1 MLAILDDMKKFAR
14 LIKTLDSTNKTTIKV
29 QALADYFKVAGD
41 TDKVWTIA
49 ILSHR
54 RPPRPVNTTL
64 LREWASELANIPLWL
79 FEESYHIVGDL
90 AETIALVVPST
101 QTSTE
106 KSLTRFLKEMIALKK
121 KPDEEKKAYLYEN
134 WKVLDYYERFVFC
147 KLITGSFR
155 IGVSQKLMTRALA
168 KATDIDEDIL
178 AYKLMGNWNPN
189 KISFQELILEE
200 NESDY
205 LSKPYPFYLAYA
217 IEGDVSDLG
226 DVNDWSAEHKWDG
239 IRSQVI
245 LRNDEIFVWS
255 RGEEL
260 VTDKYPEFGKFVGVI
275 PNGTVIDGEIL
286 PFPKEQIGTF
296 NDLQKRIGRKTVSK
310 NLLKKVPVILKAY
323 DLLEWEGKDIRNTP
337 FIDRRRLLETLF
349 RSVRPPGRLESA
361 RHRRSR
367 GPASEKVASRIRQ
380 SAGSETDG
388 ETIKSI
394 ASKTAPKQAK
404 GTKNKDQP
412 AEMPVSS
419 AVEIPLHLSE
429 TIHFNSWEEAAKERE
444 RSREVRSE
452 GLMLKRKDS
461 PYLVGRKKGD
471 WWKWKVDPL
480 TIDAVLT
487 YAMRGHGRRSN
498 LFTDYT
504 FALWDEKED
513 GERELVTF
521 AKAYSGLTDAE
532 FRKVDNWIKR
542 NTLERFGPVRSV
554 TPHHVFEIAF
564 EGIAPS
570 TRHKSGVATR
580 FPRILRWRKD
590 KKIEEAN
597 TLSDLKR
604 LIPSLTSESG

>member
-1 MLAILDDMKKFAR
+1 MKHFAQ
-14 LIKTLDSTNKTTIKV
+14 LIKTLDSTNKTNVKV
-29 QALADYFKVAGD
+29 NALAEYFKIASD

-64 LREWASELANIPLWL
+64 LREWASELAHIPLWL

-90 AETIALVVPST
+90 AETIALVIPADPS
-101 QTSTE
+101 STE
-106 KSLTRFLKEMIALKK
+106 KSLTQFLVEMIALKK
-121 KPDEEKKAYLYEN
+121 KPDEEKKVYLFEN
-134 WKVLDYYERFVFC
+134 WEVLDYYERFVFT

-168 KATDIDEDIL
+168 KATEIDEDIL
-178 AYKLMGNWNPN
+178 AYKLMGNWNPD
-189 KISFQELILEE
+189 KITYQELILEE

-217 IEGDVSDLG
+217 IENEPKDLG
-226 DVNDWSAEHKWDG
+226 DVEDWSAEHKWDG

-260 VTDKYPEFGKFVGVI
+260 VTDKYPEFQEFISVI

-286 PFPKEQIGTF
+286 PFPKGQIGTF

-310 NLLKKVPVILKAY
+310 NLLAKVPVILKAY
-323 DLLEWEGKDIRNTP
+323 DLLEWKGKDIRNKA
-337 FIDRRRLLETLF
+337 FIERREILENLFREIRNLDGPIIDNSKNLLEVKEEVSKSIPSEQLKAFT
-349 RSVRPPGRLESA
+349 
-361 RHRRSR
+361 
-367 GPASEKVASRIRQ
+367 SEKKVAVKG
-380 SAGSETDG
+380 GSKE
-388 ETIKSI
+388 KL
-394 ASKTAPKQAK
+394 
-404 GTKNKDQP
+404 
-412 AEMPVSS
+412 VSN
-419 AVEIPLHLSE
+419 AVKIPFYLSE
-429 TIHFNSWEEAAKERE
+429 TIHFSSWEEAAKERE
-444 RSREVRSE
+444 RSREVHSE

-513 GERELVTF
+513 GEKELVTF

-532 FRKVDNWIKR
+532 FRKVDNWIKK

-554 TPHHVFEIAF
+554 TPHHVFEIGF
-564 EGIAPS
+564 EGIALS
-570 TRHKSGVATR
+570 SRHKSGVATR

-597 TLSDLKR
+597 ALSDLKD
-604 LIPSLTSESG
+604 LIPSKPNE

>member
-1 MLAILDDMKKFAR
+1 MPRLVRNDDYMKHFAQ

-29 QALADYFKVAGD
+29 QALADYLKVASD

-90 AETIALVVPST
+90 AETIALVIPT
-101 QTSTE
+101 DPASTE
-106 KSLTRFLKEMIALKK
+106 KSLTQFLEEMIALKK
-121 KPDEEKKAYLYEN
+121 KPDDEKKAYLYEN
-134 WKVLDYYERFVFC
+134 WKVLDYYERFVFT

-168 KATDIDEDIL
+168 KATEIDEDIL
-178 AYKLMGNWNPN
+178 AYKLMGNWNPD

-217 IEGDVSDLG
+217 IEGDVDDLG
-226 DVNDWSAEHKWDG
+226 DVTEWSAEHKWDG

-260 VTDKYPEFGKFVGVI
+260 VTDKYPEFHEFIGII

-286 PFPKEQIGTF
+286 PYPKGEIGTF

-310 NLLKKVPVILKAY
+310 NLLQKVPVILKAY
-323 DLLEWEGKDIRNTP
+323 DLLEWEGEDIRKMA
-337 FIDRRRLLETLF
+337 FIERRKLLENLF
-349 RSVRPPGRLESA
+349 RSVAELAASA
-361 RHRRSR
+361 SKRISSSADSDTPIASGPSTRRSR
-367 GPASEKVASRIRQ
+367 VRSS
-380 SAGSETDG
+380 
-388 ETIKSI
+388 
-394 ASKTAPKQAK
+394 
-404 GTKNKDQP
+404 GTT
-412 AEMPVSS
+412 VSS
-419 AVEIPLHLSE
+419 RSNGDVGIIKIPFHLSE
-429 TIHFNSWEEAAKERE
+429 TMHFTSWEEAAKERE
-444 RSREVRSE
+444 RSREVHSE

-513 GERELVTF
+513 GEKELVTF

-564 EGIAPS
+564 EGIALS
-570 TRHKSGVATR
+570 KRHKSGVATR
-580 FPRILRWRKD
+580 FPRILRWRQD
-590 KKIEEAN
+590 KKIGDAN
-597 TLSDLKR
+597 TIQDLKN
-604 LIPSLTSESG
+604 LIV

>member
-1 MLAILDDMKKFAR
+1 MKHFAH

-29 QALADYFKVAGD
+29 QALADYFKIAGD

-64 LREWASELANIPLWL
+64 LRAWASELSNIPLWL

-90 AETIALVVPST
+90 AETIALVMPSNP
-101 QTSTE
+101 TSTE
-106 KSLTRFLKEMIALKK
+106 KSLTEFLEEMIALKK
-121 KPDEEKKAYLYEN
+121 KPDEEKKTYLFDN
-134 WKVLDYYERFVFC
+134 WKVLDYYERFVFT

-168 KATDIDEDIL
+168 KATEIDEDIL
-178 AYKLMGNWNPN
+178 AYKLMGNWNPD

-217 IEGDVSDLG
+217 IEGVVDDLG
-226 DVNDWSAEHKWDG
+226 NVNDWSAEHKWDG

-245 LRNDEIFVWS
+245 LRNDEIYVWS

-260 VTDKYPEFGKFVGVI
+260 VTDKYPEFHEFIGII

-286 PFPKEQIGTF
+286 PYPKGEIGTF

-310 NLLKKVPVILKAY
+310 NLLQKVPVILKAY
-323 DLLEWEGKDIRNTP
+323 DLLEWEGEDIRDMP
-337 FIDRRRLLETLF
+337 FIERRKLLEILF
-349 RSVRPPGRLESA
+349 KETCHRKPFDSA
-361 RHRRSR
+361 QDKPRR
-367 GPASEKVASRIRQ
+367 GETTEKVS
-380 SAGSETDG
+380 
-388 ETIKSI
+388 
-394 ASKTAPKQAK
+394 
-404 GTKNKDQP
+404 
-412 AEMPVSS
+412 V
-419 AVEIPLHLSE
+419 PLHLSE
-429 TIHFNSWEEAAKERE
+429 TIHFNTWEEAAKERE
-444 RSREVRSE
+444 RSREVHSE

-504 FALWDEKED
+504 FALWQENDD
-513 GERELVTF
+513 GEKELVTF

-532 FRKVDNWIKR
+532 FRKVDNWIKK

-564 EGIAPS
+564 EGIALS
-570 TRHKSGVATR
+570 KRHKSGVATR
-580 FPRILRWRKD
+580 FPRILRWRQD
-590 KKIEEAN
+590 KKIEDAN
-597 TLSDLKR
+597 TIQDLKDM
-604 LIPSLTSESG
+604 IV